1 MLPSSTTTTTTAS
14 TITTT
19 FLCCFFPPHFCCPPT
34 PPLPMILVRELLS
47 FLKKTATATATA
59 TRTAKEQLVF
69 VSRTTTLQVH
79 HAFLYISLPSLHVHE
94 VKMPHFT
101 FSGERERKATTFFFL
116 SCPSIYSLRIQL
128 QKNQPTFDKL
138 NEIQ

>member
-19 FLCCFFPPHFCCPPT
+19 CLCCFFPPHFCCPPA

-59 TRTAKEQLVF
+59 TATRTAKEQLVF
-69 VSRTTTLQVH
+69 VSRITTLQVH
-79 HAFLYISLPSLHVHE
+79 HAFLYVSLLSLHVYE

-101 FSGERERKATTFFFL
+101 LGGEREHKATTFFFFPDL
-116 SCPSIYSLRIQL
+116 RYIPSEFNSRKISQHLI
-128 QKNQPTFDKL
+128 N
-138 NEIQ
+138 